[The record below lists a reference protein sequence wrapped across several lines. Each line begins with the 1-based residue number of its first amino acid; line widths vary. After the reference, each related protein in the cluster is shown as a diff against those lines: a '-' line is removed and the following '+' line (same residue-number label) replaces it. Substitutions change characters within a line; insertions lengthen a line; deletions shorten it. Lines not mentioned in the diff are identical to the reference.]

1 MSYNDLPEPNLNH
14 PDSCIRLASAV
25 HRFQFPQIR
34 RTVAFSTSFRTAAAQ
49 FIITRTAMTR
59 ADDHRT
65 QLQAAL
71 SASTISGE
79 RVDAEAAR
87 YQPFLS
93 QILLT
98 CQVQPEVARLDERLL
113 FTWSSGLESTSEKPT
128 EYASE
133 ALMYDVVM
141 VIACRGLAKAATA
154 TEASVAGDFAAA
166 NREYNAA
173 AGIIQFLAHDHLPKW
188 IAKGTNVEDAKLP
201 TEASIGVCEAMTQLF
216 LANAQ
221 QMAVSLLLLKP
232 GTPNYSL
239 LSKLCLGISERYH
252 SFVSILRKQAFLQ
265 MGRMGK
271 DVFTLTTFQT
281 TLQQAL
287 SQYFQARDLWEKQEY
302 GLAIAILSEA
312 KLALNT
318 RTHAAAIGM
327 PDIIKGS
334 PLTALS
340 KDLMDLKA
348 HMGLVLKH
356 WEQDNSN
363 CYFEK
368 VPAKVPEEVKLST
381 GIQLNKI
388 VPYQMD
394 NVDPLPLS
402 LPDEALKR
410 SDSDLARE
418 LQDEMNLEEFE
429 A

>member
-1 MSYNDLPEPNLNH
+1 MSYNDLPEPNLDH

-25 HRFQFPQIR
+25 HRFHLPQIR
-34 RTVAFSTSFRTAAAQ
+34 RTVTFSTSFRTAAAQ
-49 FIITRTAMTR
+49 FLSTRTALNR
-59 ADDHRT
+59 ADDYRL
-65 QLQAAL
+65 QLHAAL
-71 SASTISGE
+71 SATNVSGE

-98 CQVQPEVARLDERLL
+98 CQVQPEVARLDERLI
-113 FTWSSGLESTSEKPT
+113 FAWSSGIESAPEQPT
-128 EYASE
+128 EYTSE

-141 VIACRGLAKAATA
+141 VIACRGMAKAATA

-173 AGIIQFLAHDHLPKW
+173 AGIMQFLAHDHLPKW

-232 GTPNYSL
+232 DTPNYGL
-239 LSKLCLGISERYH
+239 LAKLCLGISERYL

-271 DVFTLTTFQT
+271 DVFALTTFQT
-281 TLQQAL
+281 TLQQTL
-287 SQYFQARDLWEKQEY
+287 SKYFQARNLWEKQEY

-318 RTHAAAIGM
+318 RPHAAAIGM

-340 KDLMDLKA
+340 KDLTDLKA
-348 HMGLVLKH
+348 HLALVLKH
-356 WEQDNSN
+356 WEQDNTN

-368 VPAKVPEEVKLST
+368 VPVKVPEEEKLLA

-388 VPYQMD
+388 VTFQID

-402 LPDEALKR
+402 LPDAALKR
-410 SDSDLARE
+410 SDSDLARD
-418 LQDEMNLEEFE
+418 LQNEMNQEFE